1 MSNDCARSPQST
13 RACATPAQVM
23 AAETV
28 ESLKAEIEGLRAALL
43 TCQRL
48 ATLGNLAAMAV
59 HEFKN
64 LLTPIVA
71 RSEAALLTADDV
83 SYMRKTLE
91 RTLVQSQ
98 RATAVAEHLLRLAH
112 DQSCPPA
119 ACSVAAAVREAIETM
134 TRPCEK
140 DGIELR
146 VFVPESLQV
155 RAQADLLGQ
164 VLLNLLLNARRA
176 MQDKPGALTVSAAR
190 HGNHVQIDVQDSGC
204 GIPRATLDSV
214 FNPFLAADPHQHP
227 NDWQQVGLGL
237 SACRMIAFNHGAT
250 LQGLANDGRGCT
262 FRLSWPVADGPDN
275 RAPGHC

>member
-1 MSNDCARSPQST
+1 MSNDCARTPQST
-13 RACATPAQVM
+13 RARATPARVTPT
-23 AAETV
+23 ETA

-71 RSEAALLTADDV
+71 RSEAALLAGDDV
-83 SYMRKTLE
+83 AYMRKTLE
-91 RTLVQSQ
+91 RTLVQAQ

-112 DQSCPPA
+112 DQSSPA
-119 ACSVAAAVREAIETM
+119 GACSVAAAVREAIETM
-134 TRPCEK
+134 TRPCDK

-146 VFVPESLQV
+146 VFVPETLQV

-176 MQDKPGALTVSAAR
+176 MKNTSGTLTVSAAR
-190 HGNHVQIDVQDSGC
+190 HGTHVQIDVQDSGC
-204 GIPRATLDSV
+204 GIPQATLENV

-237 SACRMIAFNHGAT
+237 SACRMIAFHHGAT
-250 LQGLANDGRGCT
+250 IQGLANDGRGCT
-262 FRLSWPVADGPDN
+262 FRLCWPVADGPDGH
-275 RAPGHC
+275 APGHC